1 MNIYVWRHNKTYH
14 SHSMI
19 DEPCVNSEFYL
30 DAIAVVLAHDLEEAL
45 TKLAEENKGWRTEDL
60 RQLPC
65 SVYPADKAAVI
76 FPSCAGLFRISK
88 TKSPNSHMKC
98 M

>member
-65 SVYPADKAAVI
+65 NVYPADKAAVI
-76 FPSCAGLFRISK
+76 LSELRGIIPHL
-88 TKSPNSHMKC
+88 
-98 M
+98 

>member
-30 DAIAVVLAHDLEEAL
+30 DAIVVVLAHDLEEAL

-65 SVYPADKAAVI
+65 NVYPADKAAVI
-76 FPSCAGLFRISK
+76 FSELRGIIPHL
-88 TKSPNSHMKC
+88 
-98 M
+98 

>member
-1 MNIYVWRHNKTYH
+1 MNGGMLHEHLRLATQQNISQPH
-14 SHSMI
+14 

-45 TKLAEENKGWRTEDL
+45 IKLAEENKGWRTEDL

-65 SVYPADKAAVI
+65 NVYPADKAAVI
-76 FPSCAGLFRISK
+76 FSELRGIIPHL
-88 TKSPNSHMKC
+88 
-98 M
+98 

>member
-60 RQLPC
+60 LPC

-76 FPSCAGLFRISK
+76 FSELRGIIPHL
-88 TKSPNSHMKC
+88 
-98 M
+98 

>member
-19 DEPCVNSEFYL
+19 YEPCVNSEFYL

-45 TKLAEENKGWRTEDL
+45 AKLAEENKGWRTEDL
-60 RQLPC
+60 RQLQC

-76 FPSCAGLFRISK
+76 FSELRGIIPHL
-88 TKSPNSHMKC
+88 
-98 M
+98 

>member
-65 SVYPADKAAVI
+65 SVYPADKAAVFFSELRGI
-76 FPSCAGLFRISK
+76 IPHL
-88 TKSPNSHMKC
+88 
-98 M
+98 

>member
-45 TKLAEENKGWRTEDL
+45 TKLAEENNGWRTEDL

-65 SVYPADKAAVI
+65 SVDPADKAAVI
-76 FPSCAGLFRISK
+76 FSELRGIIPHL
-88 TKSPNSHMKC
+88 
-98 M
+98 

>member
-45 TKLAEENKGWRTEDL
+45 AKLAEENKGWRTEDL

-65 SVYPADKAAVI
+65 SAYPADKAAVI
-76 FPSCAGLFRISK
+76 FSELRGIIPHL
-88 TKSPNSHMKC
+88 
-98 M
+98 

>member
-60 RQLPC
+60 RQQPC

-76 FPSCAGLFRISK
+76 FSELRGIIPHL
-88 TKSPNSHMKC
+88 
-98 M
+98 